1 MLNLTY
7 DLPTPIERIIK
18 DLLNSPIFVKYYVEI
33 QKSLVKNYFLANI
46 IRINTVRKTVICLQL
61 LLPLI

>member
-7 DLPTPIERIIK
+7 DLPTPTERIIK
-18 DLLNSPIFVKYYVEI
+18 DLLNSQIFVKYYVEI